1 MRSVFRVMAIVTLML
16 LMAAGS
22 ALAVGYDRYERGY
35 RRGLGPQRVAHTSAS
50 LWDTVRKGS
59 MVEKVPGVLD
69 RAALALKDVLSQF
82 GLVQKKIP

>member
-1 MRSVFRVMAIVTLML
+1 MRSVFRVVAIVTLML

-22 ALAVGYDRYERGY
+22 ALAVGYDRYEGGY

-50 LWDTVRKGS
+50 LWDTVRKAS

-69 RAALALKDVLSQF
+69 HAAMAFKDLLSQF